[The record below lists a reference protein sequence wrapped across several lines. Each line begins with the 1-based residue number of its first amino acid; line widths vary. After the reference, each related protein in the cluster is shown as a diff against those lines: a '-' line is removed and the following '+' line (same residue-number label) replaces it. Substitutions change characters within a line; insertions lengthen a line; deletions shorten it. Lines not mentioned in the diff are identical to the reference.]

1 MSEQIRHRWL
11 VISGL
16 IGTILTIIISLL
28 FISEFVRIGIMR
40 DPAVISRYYFGSEA
54 MMSHGGWQYKTSSIY
69 AWTSLAEGLLVLSIS
84 SLFVMATAQNKKRFV
99 NAGFFILVAWLMVRL
114 GIGFFSRSM

>member
-1 MSEQIRHRWL
+1 
-11 VISGL
+11 
-16 IGTILTIIISLL
+16 
-28 FISEFVRIGIMR
+28 MR

-114 GIGFFSRSM
+114 GIGFFSLSM